1 MIIHIIVS
9 TLVVPPNVNRH
20 NKCIWTRAYYLLQD
34 IEHRNDKPHVFC
46 VTIIWWHLEADD
58 CGMDALWLADGHD
71 KDAEEVANDEAIAR
85 IQAIRDGHV
94 ETLAKDPTA
103 SVWVQYLDTSSFRA
117 ERLWPLAVCKVRQHL
132 SPQFMANL
140 PNDLMIIL

>member
-1 MIIHIIVS
+1 M
-9 TLVVPPNVNRH
+9 TVV
-20 NKCIWTRAYYLLQD
+20 WMLYDELMAMT
-34 IEHRNDKPHVFC
+34 
-46 VTIIWWHLEADD
+46 
-58 CGMDALWLADGHD
+58 

-103 SVWVQYLDTSSFRA
+103 SVCIQYLDMILILRKFIRA